1 MLKQIGI
8 LLKPYSAL
16 LFLNNKYIGLFL
28 LLITFINPSVAISG
42 FFALIATLL
51 FAEFIGL
58 REEYLINGFYFYNS
72 LLVGMGIGYLFT
84 PTFLSLFLIFVLSVF
99 TFLLTFVLNKI
110 FAVYKIPILSLPFS
124 FVTIVAYL
132 ASLKYSHLFSD
143 LINSHSLIDI
153 HVTPFIDSFFKAL
166 GTIFFLPNVL
176 AGGLIFLFI
185 LYASRIMALMALAG
199 FSFGV
204 FTHSLLVT
212 NYYEALN
219 DPYAFNY
226 ILVAVA
232 LGGVFLIP
240 TIKNYILALIGVLI
254 SVVLVDAM
262 IVFFNYYSIPVFTL
276 PFNIVVMMFVFV
288 LGMIYYKEFN
298 YNIFPTPEKSLSYYL
313 SNIFRF
319 GESNIKIALPFSNE
333 WSVYQTFDGEWTHK
347 GKWKYAYDFVIK
359 KDEKSYKNE
368 GLYPTDYYCFGESV
382 LSPVNGYVVSLRS
395 DLVDNIIGEV
405 DRLNNWGNYIIIQS
419 DLGYFVEIS
428 HLMQHSINVK
438 IGDYIHQGQII
449 AKCGNSGY
457 SPEPHIHIQVQKYAV
472 LGSETI
478 PFLFSEYYLDNK
490 ILFNSLPKKDE
501 IISGVIIDK
510 SMQLR
515 LNFILDDIY
524 KYEIIKNDK
533 NIGEVEFKVGMNEK
547 GEFYFYDGKNKLY
560 FYTYGSLFY
569 FYNYIGEESYLS
581 LLFKLAPRIPLV
593 NKNIEFKDALPIY
606 LLENKF
612 KTILIEFFSSFNKFL
627 YKREF
632 SYNFNMLTLKSE
644 FGEVTFSF
652 YEKGFEKITTK
663 TVILRRKLK

>member
-1 MLKQIGI
+1 MLKKIGI

-16 LFLNNKYIGLFL
+16 LFLNNKYVGLLL

-42 FFALIATLL
+42 FVSLIFTII

-58 REEYLINGFYFYNS
+58 REEYLENGFYFYNS
-72 LLVGMGIGYLFT
+72 LLVGMGIGYLFAPT
-84 PTFLSLFLIFVLSVF
+84 PLSIFLILVLSVF
-99 TFLLTFVLNKI
+99 TFLFAFVLNRL

-124 FVTIVAYL
+124 LVTIVAYL
-132 ASLKYSHLFSD
+132 ASLKYSHLFSN
-143 LINSHSLIDI
+143 LINSHLIFDI
-153 HVTPFIDSFFKAL
+153 HVTPSLDAFFKSF

-176 AGGLIFLFI
+176 AGSLMFLLV

-204 FTHSLLVT
+204 FIHSLLVT

-226 ILVAVA
+226 ILVAIA

-240 TIKNYILALIGVLI
+240 TIKNYILALVGVLI

-262 IVFFNYYSIPVFTL
+262 VVFFNYYSLPVFTL

-288 LGMIYYKEFN
+288 LGMIAYKEFN
-298 YNIFPTPEKSLSYYL
+298 YNIRSTPERSLSYYL

-319 GESNIKIALPFSNE
+319 GGNQIKIALPFSNE
-333 WSVYQTFDGEWTHK
+333 WNVYQAFEGEWTHK

-359 KDEKSYKNE
+359 QDNKTYKNE
-368 GLYPTDYYCFGESV
+368 GLYPSDYYCFGESV
-382 LSPVNGYVVSLRS
+382 LSPINGYIVALRD

-405 DRLNNWGNYIIIQS
+405 DRINNWGNYIIIKS
-419 DLGYFVEIS
+419 DYGYFVEIS
-428 HLMQHSINVK
+428 HLMQYSINVK
-438 IGDYIHQGQII
+438 VGDYVHQGQII

-457 SPEPHIHIQVQKYAV
+457 SPEPHIHLQVQKNGF

-478 PFLFSEYYLDNK
+478 PFLFSEYYKENRLF
-490 ILFNSLPKKDE
+490 FNSLPKKDE
-501 IISGVIIDK
+501 NISSVIIDK

-515 LNFILDDIY
+515 FNFILDDVY
-524 KYEIIKNDK
+524 RYEVIKDNKKIDE
-533 NIGEVEFKVGMNEK
+533 IEFKVEMNQS
-547 GEFYFYDGKNKLY
+547 GEFYFTDGKNNRLY

-569 FYNYIGEESYLS
+569 FYNYVGKDSYLKA
-581 LLFKLAPRIPLV
+581 LFKLAPRIPLI
-593 NKNIEFKDALPIY
+593 NKVVEFSDFLPIY
-606 LLENKF
+606 LLENKL
-612 KTILIEFFSSFNKFL
+612 KTMIIEFLASFNTVL

-632 SYNFNMLTLKSE
+632 RYNLNLLNLKSE
-644 FGEVTFSF
+644 FGEVKFSF
-652 YEKGFEKITTK
+652 YEKGFEEIMFNNI
-663 TVILRRKLK
+663 ILRRIK